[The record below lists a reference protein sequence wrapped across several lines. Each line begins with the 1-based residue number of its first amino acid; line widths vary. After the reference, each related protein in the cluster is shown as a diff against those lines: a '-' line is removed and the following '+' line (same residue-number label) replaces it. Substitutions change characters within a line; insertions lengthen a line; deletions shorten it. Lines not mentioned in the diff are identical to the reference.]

1 MKFQSLLEWLAIE
14 STTGAEEK
22 FLRRLEDEL
31 AGLGLE
37 VTRQVVERHRWNVFA
52 SFRGV
57 DPEVIFCTHVD
68 TVPPFFGPRIDDDG
82 TIRARGACDTKGG
95 IFAMFDA
102 WRLLSAEDQS
112 RTGFLFVVGEE
123 VDHIGAIVAGRE
135 IYPRLRAT
143 ILGEPTRN
151 HLAVGQK
158 GILKGTLCCAG
169 KAGHSAFPGV
179 GVSAVHKL
187 VSSLDDLLTHEW
199 PSDPELGPTT
209 LNVGTVRGGVAANV
223 FAPDAEA
230 EILMRATHSVDYL
243 LAETDRIIGDRG
255 KLRVDARNE
264 PTRLLAWADRFA
276 TDVVPFNTDAPYINH
291 IAPVI
296 LVGPGDIR
304 TAHSPDEHIT
314 PQAIAEGVELY
325 RTIAAGL
332 LSGEL
337 PLER

>member
-1 MKFQSLLEWLAIE
+1 MNVQSLLDWLEIE
-14 STTGAEEK
+14 STTGIEEN
-22 FLRRLEDEL
+22 FLRRLEEEL
-31 AGLGLE
+31 AGLGLA
-37 VTRQVVERHRWNVFA
+37 VTRQSVERHRWNVFA
-52 SFRGV
+52 SYPGV
-57 DPEVIFCTHVD
+57 DPEIIYCTHVD
-68 TVPPFFGPRIDDDG
+68 TVPPFFGPRVDDDG

-95 IFAMFDA
+95 IFSMFEA
-102 WRLLSAEDQS
+102 WKLLSEHDQA

-123 VDHIGAIVAGRE
+123 VDHVGAIVAGRE
-135 IYPRLRAT
+135 AYPRLRAT

-158 GILKGTLCCAG
+158 GILKGTLCCTG
-169 KAGHSAFPGV
+169 KAGHSAFPEV
-179 GVSAVHKL
+179 GFSAVHKL
-187 VSSLDDLLTHEW
+187 VGALDGLLAHQW
-199 PSDPELGPTT
+199 PTDPELGATT
-209 LNVGTVRGGVAANV
+209 LNVGTIQGGVAANV
-223 FAPDAEA
+223 FAPQAEA
-230 EILMRATHSVDYL
+230 QILMRATHSVDDL
-243 LAETDRIIGDRG
+243 LATTQRIVGDRG
-255 KLRVDARNE
+255 EFRVDARNE

-314 PQAIAEGVELY
+314 PAAISEGIELY

-337 PLER
+337 AT